1 LHGGVEIMAAVYV
14 VFVIGLLSCTIGW
27 MLLEQ
32 FVQALRAGRFPGFI
46 DWLARRRGWQKREV

>member
-1 LHGGVEIMAAVYV
+1 MIPACSLTAVM
-14 VFVIGLLSCTIGW
+14 FLLSCTVGW